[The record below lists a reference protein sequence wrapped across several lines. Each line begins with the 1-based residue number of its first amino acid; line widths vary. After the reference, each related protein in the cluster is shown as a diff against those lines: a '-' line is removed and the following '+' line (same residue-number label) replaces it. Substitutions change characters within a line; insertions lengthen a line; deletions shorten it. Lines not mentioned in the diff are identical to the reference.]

1 MILPTLVLN
10 NMPIFAQVM
19 FFGALLSA
27 IMSTASG
34 TLLAPSITLT
44 ENVLREFITMNDKQT
59 LLAARIVVVCFAI
72 AVTVFALASQGTSIY
87 DMVGNAY
94 KVTLVS
100 AFVPLVM
107 GLYWERATTQ
117 GALFAVIGGLASWL
131 LMEQIGGDS
140 IWPPQLVG
148 LLVSFGG
155 MLVGSLAPQFVSR
168 SATA

>member
-1 MILPTLVLN
+1 
-10 NMPIFAQVM
+10 M

-44 ENVLREFITMNDKQT
+44 ENVLREFIPMNDRQT
-59 LLAARIVVVCFAI
+59 LLTARIVVVCFAI
-72 AVTVFALASQGTSIY
+72 AVTAFALASQGTSIY

-107 GLYWERATTQ
+107 GLYWARATTQ
-117 GALFAVIGGLASWL
+117 GALLSVFGGLGSWL
-131 LMEQIGGDS
+131 LMEQFGGDS

-155 MLVGSLAPQFVSR
+155 MLVGSLAPQFVSKP
-168 SATA
+168 ATA